1 MARASRPISRRQTW
15 WLLASAIAA
24 AAPLA
29 QQVPLWLALAGA
41 SAFGWRALL
50 TWQHWRLPPRWLQV
64 LLVIAGTVG
73 VFLQYRTILGR
84 TPGIALLLVFLALK
98 LLELRAARDAVVTAL
113 LCYFLVLGQFLFTQT
128 IPTAMLA
135 GLTVLITT
143 AALLAASD
151 DRPHPRQQLRRAAL
165 LLAQALP
172 FMLLLFVLFPRVQG
186 RCGAFRRTGFPQFP
200 DCPTRCRRGRSR
212 NFRSRMRSPFGF
224 SSRARCR
231 RNLSFT
237 GAAR

>member
-1 MARASRPISRRQTW
+1 MARASRPVSRRQAW
-15 WLLASAIAA
+15 WLLASAVAA

-29 QQVPLWLALAGA
+29 QHVPQWLAFAAAG
-41 SAFGWRALL
+41 AFGWRALL

-64 LLVIAGTVG
+64 LLVIAGTAG

-113 LCYFLVLGQFLFTQT
+113 LCYFLVLGQFMFTQT

-135 GLTVLITT
+135 GLTVLVTT

-151 DRPHPRQQLRRAAL
+151 DRPPPRSS
-165 LLAQALP
+165 P
-172 FMLLLFVLFPRVQG
+172 
-186 RCGAFRRTGFPQFP
+186 PQV
-200 DCPTRCRRGRSR
+200 
-212 NFRSRMRSPFGF
+212 
-224 SSRARCR
+224 
-231 RNLSFT
+231 
-237 GAAR
+237 AARR